1 MNSSCTE
8 MPLLLN
14 LTKNGATIA
23 LGKAR
28 TSIVIMP
35 PQLNPATIPWATGLK
50 ATSLSP
56 VHILDHPNLSPCQS
70 PAHCTIPFFY
80 QHYQSFN
87 NRAHSTRARCAPP
100 ASQSV
105 RGSKSTE
112 NEAERGAC
120 RATNPPPPPAHASP
134 LSFLWISGVVQ

>member
-1 MNSSCTE
+1 MRFISITKCQEDQVLSKKKSESCT
-8 MPLLLN
+8 
-14 LTKNGATIA
+14 
-23 LGKAR
+23 
-28 TSIVIMP
+28 
-35 PQLNPATIPWATGLK
+35 NPHPCRLFTYWTIPIFPLAN
-50 ATSLSP
+50 
-56 VHILDHPNLSPCQS
+56 HPLTAQS
-70 PAHCTIPFFY
+70 HFFY

-120 RATNPPPPPAHASP
+120 RATNPPPPPPPSP
-134 LSFLWISGVVQ
+134 RITSQLLVDLLVD